1 MEAGSAII
9 REVART
15 LKDMVRRSDMV
26 GRWSSDGFLGIL
38 PGCGIEPLGRVATRM
53 KTVASRVA
61 IPWWGDRLSLNV
73 SAKITMI
80 ERGDTLEAMEER
92 LRAAEEE
99 PAQAAKSTGA

>member
-1 MEAGSAII
+1 
-9 REVART
+9 
-15 LKDMVRRSDMV
+15 
-26 GRWSSDGFLGIL
+26 
-38 PGCGIEPLGRVATRM
+38 
-53 KTVASRVA
+53 
-61 IPWWGDRLSLNV
+61 LSLNV